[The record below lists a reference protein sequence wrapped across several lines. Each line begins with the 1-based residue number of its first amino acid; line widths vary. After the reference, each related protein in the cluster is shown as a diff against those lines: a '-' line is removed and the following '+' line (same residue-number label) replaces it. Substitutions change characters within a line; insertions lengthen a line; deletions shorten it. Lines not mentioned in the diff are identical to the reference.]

1 MSSIQQ
7 HPQQGCKDFRIYGN
21 KFCNLLHF
29 TKRQFYK
36 RSIQTITESKD
47 NIKALYKITDSLIG
61 KDQKLVLPSCASD
74 IKLCEDF
81 SNYFTDKVQQMH
93 TQMDNSRLRSSAL
106 VPTPCTSAYLSSFPI
121 VTNHDVG
128 VLIKNM
134 KPKACVLDP
143 IPAYMFKE
151 YVLQIA
157 PPIRAIINASL
168 FTGTVPNKLK
178 ESVITPRYKRKQLPK
193 DELSIVSKMHII
205 DNIVCSD
212 HMPLCIEIECDIVPI
227 CNSTFIKEPRD
238 VCKWNLAGD
247 KEKLSYKTCTNELFS
262 DIIIPVDALLCNNA
276 HCIEHVTD
284 IDNFYTCIINGIQS
298 AEKKCIPF
306 ESIGKNYH
314 TVPGWNEYVKD
325 NHAVAR
331 DAFWLWNLY
340 GRPNQGQLYHSMRSS
355 RAHFKYALKFA
366 KRIEDT
372 AKADALAKDL
382 GGQKHDDFWKSVS
395 KINQNSQLHATTIDG
410 INGEANIANY
420 WRNHFHGILNSNVCD
435 QALKNS
441 ILGTLDDIQHDAR
454 MTVCYTDVQT
464 LIHKLEFGKSAGPD
478 GICAEA
484 LKCAHDQLS
493 VLLSLCFT
501 LFLSHGYLPPKLIE
515 TTIVPIIKNKC
526 GNISS
531 SSNYRPI
538 ALATIISKLLESILL
553 LKCEE
558 YLCTSAN
565 QFGFKTA
572 HGTELCIYTLR
583 EYIELYRKRSTTV
596 FVTFLDASKAFD
608 RLDHWLLFEKLIYRK
623 VPLFIVRLLIVWYS
637 LQRMH
642 IRWGNTFSTSFCVSN
657 GVKQGG
663 IISPVLFNV
672 YMDDLSCELNRS
684 NIGGRIG
691 GEIVNHLSYADDLC
705 LICLSSAGMQKLLNV
720 CSKYATKHS
729 LSYNASKSYSLCFK
743 ATTIKFKRPT
753 LHIGQINIPNVTDC
767 RYLGITISVKNC
779 DLDLK
784 RQMRKCYA
792 NANMLLRKF
801 VKCSPDVKCYL
812 FKTYCCN
819 LYCAPFWYDST
830 KAAMK
835 NLKVAYNNS
844 LRRLLG
850 LPSHNSA
857 SGMFV
862 NLNIPSFGE
871 LLRKY
876 VYSFRNRLESSE
888 NIIIRGIYLS
898 QFLLQS
904 GIWVWW
910 RDILSP

>member
-1 MSSIQQ
+1 MSIENKLIRGRPHGGISIMWRKTISHGVKIIQYDDDRILGIELKTSGFIILILCVYM
-7 HPQQGCKDFRIYGN
+7 PYECNDNYDDF
-21 KFCNLLHF
+21 C
-29 TKRQFYK
+29 FYLDK
-36 RSIQTITESKD
+36 VKCITESANTPYVFAVGD
-47 NIKALYKITDSLIG
+47 FNA
-61 KDQKLVLPSCASD
+61 D
-74 IKLCEDF
+74 IKSNSVFGSELIEFCNMNDLCFIDKAMLL
-81 SNYFTDKVQQMH
+81 SDTFTYVSQSHH
-93 TQMDNSRLRSSAL
+93 T
-106 VPTPCTSAYLSSFPI
+106 TSW
-121 VTNHDVG
+121 
-128 VLIKNM
+128 
-134 KPKACVLDP
+134 LDHC
-143 IPAYMFKE
+143 IT
-151 YVLQIA
+151 
-157 PPIRAIINASL
+157 
-168 FTGTVPNKLK
+168 TGAGK
-178 ESVITPRYKRKQLPK
+178 
-193 DELSIVSKMHII
+193 SIVSKMHII

-306 ESIGKNYH
+306 ESIAKNYH

-553 LKCEE
+553 LNVKNI
-558 YLCTSAN
+558 YAQARISLDS
-565 QFGFKTA
+565 KKR
-572 HGTELCIYTLR
+572 TEL
-583 EYIELYRKRSTTV
+583 
-596 FVTFLDASKAFD
+596 
-608 RLDHWLLFEKLIYRK
+608 
-623 VPLFIVRLLIVWYS
+623 
-637 LQRMH
+637 
-642 IRWGNTFSTSFCVSN
+642 N
-657 GVKQGG
+657 
-663 IISPVLFNV
+663 
-672 YMDDLSCELNRS
+672 
-684 NIGGRIG
+684 
-691 GEIVNHLSYADDLC
+691 
-705 LICLSSAGMQKLLNV
+705 
-720 CSKYATKHS
+720 
-729 LSYNASKSYSLCFK
+729 
-743 ATTIKFKRPT
+743 
-753 LHIGQINIPNVTDC
+753 
-767 RYLGITISVKNC
+767 
-779 DLDLK
+779 
-784 RQMRKCYA
+784 
-792 NANMLLRKF
+792 
-801 VKCSPDVKCYL
+801 
-812 FKTYCCN
+812 
-819 LYCAPFWYDST
+819 
-830 KAAMK
+830 
-835 NLKVAYNNS
+835 
-844 LRRLLG
+844 
-850 LPSHNSA
+850 
-857 SGMFV
+857 
-862 NLNIPSFGE
+862 
-871 LLRKY
+871 Y
-876 VYSFRNRLESSE
+876 VY
-888 NIIIRGIYLS
+888 I
-898 QFLLQS
+898 
-904 GIWVWW
+904 
-910 RDILSP
+910 P